1 MAEHNTTDIVICNL
15 KTIGINYDDLKV
27 DTQVWL
33 EDIEQVIQ
41 NKLEQINNCLETL
54 KDISFDIS
62 AIAKA
67 LHTSRQNLYSS
78 RKGILKQY
86 IEIATKDIPLTP
98 FQMIDKLREEKSDLQ
113 EEIELL
119 MIKDVKNELLLKQV
133 DELRLALKTAN
144 ERNDSNIETI
154 IKLENEI
161 IELKKKQ
168 THFGHNNPIIYQ

>member
-1 MAEHNTTDIVICNL
+1 MGEHNTTDIVISNL

-41 NKLEQINNCLETL
+41 NKFEQINNCLETL

-62 AIAKA
+62 AIAKD

-133 DELRLALKTAN
+133 DELKLALKTAN
-144 ERNDSNIETI
+144 ERYDSNTETI
-154 IKLENEI
+154 MRLENEI
-161 IELKKKQ
+161 MELK
-168 THFGHNNPIIYQ
+168 

>member
-1 MAEHNTTDIVICNL
+1 MGEHNTTDIVISNL

-41 NKLEQINNCLETL
+41 NKFEQINNCLETL

-62 AIAKA
+62 AIAKD

-113 EEIELL
+113 EEI
-119 MIKDVKNELLLKQV
+119 
-133 DELRLALKTAN
+133 
-144 ERNDSNIETI
+144 
-154 IKLENEI
+154 
-161 IELKKKQ
+161 
-168 THFGHNNPIIYQ
+168 